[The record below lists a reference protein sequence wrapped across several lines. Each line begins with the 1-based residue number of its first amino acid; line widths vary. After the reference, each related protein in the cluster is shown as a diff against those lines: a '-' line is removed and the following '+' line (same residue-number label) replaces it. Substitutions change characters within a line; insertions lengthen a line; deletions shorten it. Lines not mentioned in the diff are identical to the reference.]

1 MSYSHNSLR
10 GYRLTDLGKKS
21 LLAISSGRFEAI
33 FSGETFTNAP
43 SYKITYR
50 LRLHRLAEVLVT
62 MLGAG
67 VVSFPW
73 EKPNLALNEMLE
85 LDRATY
91 YSAVEVK
98 GIGLQGNK
106 IRGSRATGLLLT
118 DDAVTTVYNIGSTE
132 EVRWDYRAEMRLKA
146 FAQIELMQNRLA
158 LPYQDEQL
166 RAIVFAADMRQFAVL
181 MDNTRQLKSGFFA
194 FSGDYQHFY
203 FLTNDRKGETIL
215 RLLCDSGRKSVRA
228 GRRFERG
235 PCPGR
240 PGLAG
245 GKRRLYGRRPSGAP
259 WLHLRYAA
267 YPALRQCAGYA
278 WAERYADLLR
288 LSGAG
293 AP

>member
-1 MSYSHNSLR
+1 M
-10 GYRLTDLGKKS
+10 
-21 LLAISSGRFEAI
+21 
-33 FSGETFTNAP
+33 
-43 SYKITYR
+43 
-50 LRLHRLAEVLVT
+50 AEVLVT

-73 EKPNLALNEMLE
+73 EKPNLALNEILE
-85 LDRATY
+85 LDRPTY

-166 RAIVFAADMRQFAVL
+166 RAIVFAADMRQLAVL

-194 FSGDYQHFY
+194 FSGDYQHFH

-215 RLLCDSGRKSVRA
+215 RLLCDSGRKSVLDGVLSEDLAPAVPDWQAENDGFTADGLPVLFGYTCDMPRI
-228 GRRFERG
+228 RRFDNALDTHGLRG
-235 PCPGR
+235 TLICFDFQEQ
-240 PGLAG
+240 
-245 GKRRLYGRRPSGAP
+245 
-259 WLHLRYAA
+259 
-267 YPALRQCAGYA
+267 ALRKVCGDRITLQSLDFEAVEA
-278 WAERYADLLR
+278 LLKEQE
-288 LSGAG
+288 
-293 AP
+293 

>member
-1 MSYSHNSLR
+1 M
-10 GYRLTDLGKKS
+10 
-21 LLAISSGRFEAI
+21 
-33 FSGETFTNAP
+33 
-43 SYKITYR
+43 
-50 LRLHRLAEVLVT
+50 AEVLVT

-85 LDRATY
+85 LDRPTY

-166 RAIVFAADMRQFAVL
+166 RAIVFAADMRQLAVL
-181 MDNTRQLKSGFFA
+181 TIRGSSKAD
-194 FSGDYQHFY
+194 FS
-203 FLTNDRKGETIL
+203 
-215 RLLCDSGRKSVRA
+215 
-228 GRRFERG
+228 
-235 PCPGR
+235 
-240 PGLAG
+240 
-245 GKRRLYGRRPSGAP
+245 
-259 WLHLRYAA
+259 
-267 YPALRQCAGYA
+267 
-278 WAERYADLLR
+278 
-288 LSGAG
+288 LS
-293 AP
+293 PVTTSIFTF